1 MSNRMMTILGIVGL
15 VLVIIWGSVFIVN
28 EKEQAIVLRFGE
40 IQRVEEKPG
49 LYFKLP
55 FSIFGVDTVQIVDDR
70 LLRFDL
76 DDIRVQVSGG
86 KFYEVDAFLTYKIS
100 DARRFREQLSASI
113 NSAESRLRTRL
124 DAALRQTYGRRGF
137 EAALSEER
145 SVMMQEVR
153 SLILPEAANLGLDI
167 VDVRVRRTDLTVE
180 VSDQTYE
187 RMSAERLAEA
197 ERIRARGQEAARR
210 IRAAADRNVVE
221 IKAEAQ
227 REAEILRGEGE
238 GERNG
243 IFADAYTKDP
253 EFFAFYRSMQAYR
266 EALESNGTTLVLSP
280 DSEFF
285 RFFQDAQGG
294 GATAPSTASPTVSTG
309 N

>member
-1 MSNRMMTILGIVGL
+1 MGNRFGLILGAIGL
-15 VLVIIWGSVFIVN
+15 VLLTLWSAFFIVN
-28 EKEQAIVLRFGE
+28 EREQAIVLRFGE
-40 IQRVEEKPG
+40 IVRVESDPG
-49 LYFKLP
+49 LNFKLP
-55 FSIFGVDTVQIVDDR
+55 FGFAGLDTVLIIEDR

-86 KFYEVDAFLTYKIS
+86 KFYEVDAFMTYQIS
-100 DARRFREQLSASI
+100 NPRKFREQVGASLQQ
-113 NSAESRLRTRL
+113 AETQLRSRL

-145 SVMMQEVR
+145 SAMMREVR
-153 SLILPEAANLGLDI
+153 DQLRPQAENLGVQI
-167 VDVRVRRTDLTVE
+167 VDVRVRRTDLTAE
-180 VSDQTYE
+180 VSDQTFQ

-210 IRAAADRNVVE
+210 IRASADRQVVE

-238 GERNG
+238 GERNRV
-243 IFADAYTKDP
+243 FAEAYTKDA
-253 EFFAFYRSMQAYR
+253 EFFAFYRSMLAYKT
-266 EALESNGTTLVLSP
+266 ALENSDTTLVLSP
-280 DSEFF
+280 NSEFF
-285 RFFQDAQGG
+285 NFFQDAGG
-294 GATAPSTASPTVSTG
+294 QPAPKTGTPTG

>member
-1 MSNRMMTILGIVGL
+1 MMSNRLTALLGAVAVVILLLWSSFFV
-15 VLVIIWGSVFIVN
+15 VN
-28 EKEQAIVLRFGE
+28 EREQAIVLRFGE
-40 IQRVEEKPG
+40 IVRVESDPG
-49 LYFKLP
+49 LNMKLP
-55 FSIFGVDTVQIVDDR
+55 FGFAGLDTVLIIEDR

-86 KFYEVDAFLTYKIS
+86 KFYEVDAFMTYQIS
-100 DARRFREQLSASI
+100 DPRKFREQVGASVQQ
-113 NSAESRLRTRL
+113 AETRLRSRL

-145 SVMMQEVR
+145 SAMMREVR
-153 SLILPEAANLGLDI
+153 DQMRPEAENLGVQV
-167 VDVRVRRTDLTVE
+167 VDVRVRRTDLTAE
-180 VSDQTYE
+180 VSDQTFQ

-210 IRAAADRNVVE
+210 IRAAADRQTVE
-221 IKAEAQ
+221 VKAEAQ

-238 GERNG
+238 GDRNR
-243 IFADAYTKDP
+243 IFAEAYTQDP
-253 EFFAFYRSMQAYR
+253 EFFEFYRSMLAYR
-266 EALESNGTTLVLSP
+266 EALENSDTTLVLSP

-285 RFFQDAQGG
+285 RFFRDAG
-294 GATAPSTASPTVSTG
+294 GAPTRPTSPA

>member
-1 MSNRMMTILGIVGL
+1 MGNRFGMFLGLIGLIVL
-15 VLVIIWGSVFIVN
+15 TVWSAFFVVN
-28 EKEQAIVLRFGE
+28 EREQAIVLRFGE
-40 IQRVEEKPG
+40 IVRVESDPG
-49 LYFKLP
+49 LNFKLP
-55 FSIFGVDTVQIVDDR
+55 FGFAGLDTVLIIEDR

-86 KFYEVDAFLTYKIS
+86 KFYEVDAFMTYQIS
-100 DARRFREQLSASI
+100 NPRKFREQVGASLQQ
-113 NSAESRLRTRL
+113 AETRLRSRL

-145 SVMMQEVR
+145 SAMMLEVR
-153 SLILPEAANLGLDI
+153 DQMRPEAENLGVQV
-167 VDVRVRRTDLTVE
+167 VDVRVRRTDLTAE
-180 VSDQTYE
+180 VSDQTFQ

-210 IRAAADRNVVE
+210 IKASADRQVVE

-238 GERNG
+238 GERNRV
-243 IFADAYTKDP
+243 FAEAYQRDS
-253 EFFAFYRSMQAYR
+253 EFFAFYRSMLAYKT
-266 EALESNGTTLVLSP
+266 ALENSDTTLVLSP
-280 DSEFF
+280 NSEFF
-285 RFFQDAQGG
+285 KFFQDAGG
-294 GATAPSTASPTVSTG
+294 TIPAKPA